1 MSGFSVFEEFAFWI
15 VKYYVPVM
23 VANGVPVL
31 VKGSHRVDFGKEF
44 FDGKPVFGSNKTW
57 EGLLVGVCYAFVAGS
72 LISIA
77 TGEEVIAL
85 LGGFAG
91 LFALLGDL
99 AGAFVK
105 RRLNIKPGDPL
116 PIIDQLDFVFSSTL
130 LYLALR
136 VEEVVSKP
144 YYVLITFSIILAL
157 HVVANNIAFFMGLK

>member
-1 MSGFSVFEEFAFWI
+1 
-15 VKYYVPVM
+15 
-23 VANGVPVL
+23 
-31 VKGSHRVDFGKEF
+31 
-44 FDGKPVFGSNKTW
+44 
-57 EGLLVGVCYAFVAGS
+57 
-72 LISIA
+72 
-77 TGEEVIAL
+77 AL

-157 HVVANNIAFFMGLK
+157 HVVANNIAFYMGLKDKRW